1 MRIQDKIKA
10 KKITRGSQ
18 EVLPVPHHTGRAVL
32 PPSLLQ
38 V

>member
-10 KKITRGSQ
+10 RKLGKGMT
-18 EVLPVPHHTGRAVL
+18 EVLPVPHHSGVAAV
-32 PPSLLQ
+32 PSVLN